1 VNRPISKEALEL
13 IRHFE
18 GFYPKPYLCPAG
30 VATIGIGTVAYENGK
45 KVSLKDSPITI
56 ERAEEL
62 LAFELSEKADTIA
75 RFLLRNSIILS
86 EQQYSSLVS
95 FAYNCGC
102 GAIIDS
108 GRTLG
113 SAIRK
118 KNLKSIAEAFLV
130 YNKATVKKMGIKFRI
145 PLAGLTR
152 RREAERYLFL
162 NGSNNFF
169 EA

>member
-1 VNRPISKEALEL
+1 VIRTITKESLNL
-13 IRHFE
+13 IKHFE

-30 VATIGIGTVAYENGK
+30 IPTIGIGTIAYESGK

-62 LAFELSEKADTIA
+62 LRFELSEKADIIA
-75 RFLLRNSIILS
+75 RFLMKNSIILS

-113 SAIRK
+113 SAIRR
-118 KNLKSIAEAFLV
+118 KNIKNIADAFLI
-130 YNKATVKKMGIKFRI
+130 YNKATVKKLGIKVKV